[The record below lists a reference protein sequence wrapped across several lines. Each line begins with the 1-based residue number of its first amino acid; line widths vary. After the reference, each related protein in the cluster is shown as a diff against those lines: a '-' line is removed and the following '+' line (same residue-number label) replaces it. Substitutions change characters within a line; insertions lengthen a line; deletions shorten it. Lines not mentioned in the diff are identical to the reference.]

1 MERAPMNVG
10 MGGATRYPSAS
21 SQQQGISPSPT
32 ISVHFGS
39 ERRYT
44 TVATPD
50 STVSPTA
57 AKDNSVPTPSP
68 IIPSPHFLH
77 LLPTTRHRSTYSYYN
92 TSTGSNSYLQTRGQ
106 SPSRRGVSP
115 DRRIP
120 DSQLDRGH
128 DGSRTVMMNGTGA
141 WAQQTGRRN
150 DSRRNS
156 TVASRNNGSGLTQGK
171 KDGPQPARRP
181 SNRRNSSNQ
190 SNLSTS
196 MPSTPNHQPRNITS
210 KSRSPSPHTTLLDS
224 PKSAASEPIRGG
236 LNLRSPCK
244 YETLLSTVR
253 RRFKYTDGEFLPKET
268 PLKESLSES
277 EDLKLTN
284 DMNELFQ
291 QLVPSEESN
300 HRRKKLVGK
309 LEGLLYDRWPEN
321 QFQVAPFGSSEN
333 KLCTSESD
341 IDVCII
347 VKFQEQINTCALSK
361 ALADSGMERVICVP
375 GAKVPIVK
383 IWDPKLAVAC
393 DMNINNTMA
402 IENTR
407 MMKTYVEID
416 PRVRPLAMILK
427 YWTKQRVL
435 NDALGA
441 TLGSYTWLCMILN
454 YLQTRDPPILP
465 SLHVRAHKQ
474 GPIIQGV
481 DCSFD
486 DDIEALRGFGEKNKE
501 SLGSLLFGFFKFYGY
516 EVDYQNSVMSVRQ
529 GKVITKGEK
538 RWDIGHNNIICVEE
552 PFNVW
557 RNLSNTCD
565 SYSAIGL
572 HREFRR
578 GFKILAEKLDL
589 GALCE
594 TYEFPKDEA
603 PTYVP
608 PPPPPKPTLTRTNSQ
623 HNRGRGGHSGNGG
636 RVSRSFNS
644 HNSKQ
649 GQYRKAPA
657 AYTMQPQYLGVH
669 DMYMLQ
675 PAHQQLYQP
684 DVVNMNLQAQIQA
697 QQILHAAQVQAHVQA
712 QMHNQQ
718 NGIHNASQQPLTQE
732 ASPNLSTVAYY
743 AQMLGI
749 PFYYAPMPAGPD
761 AALTPAS
768 PPSTPSAS
776 DSRSQ
781 HGREGQYGGYAPS
794 PRSQPRPDT
803 NSSTFGSS
811 ARAPS
816 TAAGPSEDEL
826 DFGDLSSNG
835 SQNYGSYHPPPE
847 TPPEEEIPDGYL
859 GYYIG
864 ETSQADPAASP
875 PIANKEEPFAQQKYI
890 VDRQKRLSQEQL
902 PPPLIRRSR
911 PPSPHFADRDRYSQQ
926 TSPSSIPGPR
936 RMKSRDAFRDDRS
949 PLIVNGSSSTQS
961 PVYLDEGYR
970 PGGLETDPPAYPYDH
985 VYDVSAT
992 APHLVAH
999 SLLNSHMNYTM
1010 PEDVST
1016 QMAPLHRVLHS
1027 SPQSA
1032 VESTYP
1038 EYGHIEE
1045 EANHSAVNTRE
1056 YAASQQQVSSTSSST
1071 PEATKQILQNGAYSD
1086 TSTSVPTPEA
1096 EIKPSQPPKSSS
1108 STTSEAH
1115 DQSAK
1120 STKPIIVGDVKSK
1133 SPPTQP
1139 IASKKQGKNNNPAP
1153 NGQQPKRKATKSQGI
1168 QVPANPIPAPV
1179 VPVAPADPAPIPQAR
1194 AIAKEPIKNKGWKQ
1208 QAKKR
1213 HAKKQANPQGS
1224 ERKEV
1229 LVDGERKGG

>member
-1 MERAPMNVG
+1 
-10 MGGATRYPSAS
+10 
-21 SQQQGISPSPT
+21 
-32 ISVHFGS
+32 
-39 ERRYT
+39 
-44 TVATPD
+44 
-50 STVSPTA
+50 
-57 AKDNSVPTPSP
+57 
-68 IIPSPHFLH
+68 
-77 LLPTTRHRSTYSYYN
+77 
-92 TSTGSNSYLQTRGQ
+92 
-106 SPSRRGVSP
+106 
-115 DRRIP
+115 
-120 DSQLDRGH
+120 
-128 DGSRTVMMNGTGA
+128 
-141 WAQQTGRRN
+141 
-150 DSRRNS
+150 
-156 TVASRNNGSGLTQGK
+156 
-171 KDGPQPARRP
+171 
-181 SNRRNSSNQ
+181 
-190 SNLSTS
+190 
-196 MPSTPNHQPRNITS
+196 
-210 KSRSPSPHTTLLDS
+210 
-224 PKSAASEPIRGG
+224 
-236 LNLRSPCK
+236 
-244 YETLLSTVR
+244 
-253 RRFKYTDGEFLPKET
+253 
-268 PLKESLSES
+268 
-277 EDLKLTN
+277 
-284 DMNELFQ
+284 
-291 QLVPSEESN
+291 
-300 HRRKKLVGK
+300 
-309 LEGLLYDRWPEN
+309 
-321 QFQVAPFGSSEN
+321 
-333 KLCTSESD
+333 
-341 IDVCII
+341 
-347 VKFQEQINTCALSK
+347 
-361 ALADSGMERVICVP
+361 MERVICVP

-427 YWTKQRVL
+427 HWTKQRVL
-435 NDALGA
+435 NDACGFLSQYLSNTQANTAVVGA

-465 SLHVRAHKQ
+465 SLHERPHKQ

-486 DDIEALRGFGEKNKE
+486 DNIEALRGFGKKNKE
-501 SLGSLLFGFFKFYGY
+501 SLGSLLFGFFKFYSY

-529 GKVITKGEK
+529 GKVITKVEK

-594 TYEFPKDEA
+594 TYEFPKDDA

-608 PPPPPKPTLTRTNSQ
+608 PPPPQKPTLTRTNSH

-636 RVSRSFNS
+636 RASRSFNS

-649 GQYRKAPA
+649 GHYRKVPA
-657 AYTMQPQYLGVH
+657 AYTIQPQYLGVH

-684 DVVNMNLQAQIQA
+684 DVVNMNLQAQLQA

-718 NGIHNASQQPLTQE
+718 NGIHNAAQQPLTQE

-749 PFYYAPMPAGPD
+749 PFYYAPMPTAPD
-761 AALTPAS
+761 TALTPAS

-794 PRSQPRPDT
+794 PRSQPRPDK
-803 NSSTFGSS
+803 NPSTFGGS

-847 TPPEEEIPDGYL
+847 TPPEEEIPDEYL

-864 ETSQADPAASP
+864 ETPQNDPGASP
-875 PIANKEEPFAQQKYI
+875 TSAIEEEPFAQQKYI

-911 PPSPHFADRDRYSQQ
+911 PSSPHLVDRGRYTQQ
-926 TSPSSIPGPR
+926 TSPSSAR
-936 RMKSRDAFRDDRS
+936 RMKSRDTFRDDRG

-961 PVYLDEGYR
+961 PIYSDEGYR
-970 PGGLETDPPAYPYDH
+970 HGGLETDSPAYPYDH

-1010 PEDVST
+1010 PEDLST
-1016 QMAPLHRVLHS
+1016 QMARVLHPS
-1027 SPQSA
+1027 SKSA
-1032 VESTYP
+1032 VEPTYP
-1038 EYGHIEE
+1038 GGYGHR
-1045 EANHSAVNTRE
+1045 EAEAKYSAANTRE
-1056 YAASQQQVSSTSSST
+1056 YATSQQVPSNLNSTQ
-1071 PEATKQILQNGAYSD
+1071 EATKQILQNGAYGD
-1086 TSTSVPTPEA
+1086 TLASVEA
-1096 EIKPSQPPKSSS
+1096 ETEPSQPPKGSN
-1108 STTSEAH
+1108 STTEAH
-1115 DQSAK
+1115 DQSVK
-1120 STKPIIVGDVKSK
+1120 PTKPIIVGDVKSK
-1133 SPPTQP
+1133 PPPAQP

-1153 NGQQPKRKATKSQGI
+1153 NGLQPKRKATKPQVV
-1168 QVPANPIPAPV
+1168 QVPANPTPAPV
-1179 VPVAPADPAPIPQAR
+1179 VPVAPVAPTDPAPTPQAK
-1194 AIAKEPIKNKGWKQ
+1194 AIAKEPTKNKVWSK

-1213 HAKKQANPQGS
+1213 HVKKQTSPQGS

>member
-1 MERAPMNVG
+1 M
-10 MGGATRYPSAS
+10 
-21 SQQQGISPSPT
+21 
-32 ISVHFGS
+32 
-39 ERRYT
+39 
-44 TVATPD
+44 
-50 STVSPTA
+50 
-57 AKDNSVPTPSP
+57 
-68 IIPSPHFLH
+68 
-77 LLPTTRHRSTYSYYN
+77 
-92 TSTGSNSYLQTRGQ
+92 
-106 SPSRRGVSP
+106 
-115 DRRIP
+115 
-120 DSQLDRGH
+120 
-128 DGSRTVMMNGTGA
+128 
-141 WAQQTGRRN
+141 
-150 DSRRNS
+150 
-156 TVASRNNGSGLTQGK
+156 
-171 KDGPQPARRP
+171 
-181 SNRRNSSNQ
+181 
-190 SNLSTS
+190 
-196 MPSTPNHQPRNITS
+196 
-210 KSRSPSPHTTLLDS
+210 
-224 PKSAASEPIRGG
+224 
-236 LNLRSPCK
+236 
-244 YETLLSTVR
+244 
-253 RRFKYTDGEFLPKET
+253 
-268 PLKESLSES
+268 
-277 EDLKLTN
+277 
-284 DMNELFQ
+284 
-291 QLVPSEESN
+291 
-300 HRRKKLVGK
+300 
-309 LEGLLYDRWPEN
+309 
-321 QFQVAPFGSSEN
+321 
-333 KLCTSESD
+333 
-341 IDVCII
+341 
-347 VKFQEQINTCALSK
+347 
-361 ALADSGMERVICVP
+361 P

-427 YWTKQRVL
+427 HWTKQRVL
-435 NDALGA
+435 NDACGFLSRYLSNVKANTAVVGA

-465 SLHVRAHKQ
+465 SLHERPHKQ

-486 DDIEALRGFGEKNKE
+486 DNIEALRGFGEENKE

-529 GKVITKGEK
+529 GKVITKAEK

-608 PPPPPKPTLTRTNSQ
+608 PPPPPKPTLTRTNS
-623 HNRGRGGHSGNGG
+623 HPNRGRGGHPGNGG
-636 RVSRSFNS
+636 RASRSFNS

-657 AYTMQPQYLGVH
+657 AYTNMPIQQQYLGVH

-684 DVVNMNLQAQIQA
+684 DVMNMAQIQA
-697 QQILHAAQVQAHVQA
+697 QQILHAAQVQAHIQA

-718 NGIHNASQQPLTQE
+718 NGIHNTAQQPLTQE
-732 ASPNLSTVAYY
+732 TSPNLSTVAYY
-743 AQMLGI
+743 ARMLGI
-749 PFYYAPMPAGPD
+749 PFYYASMVTAPD

-794 PRSQPRPDT
+794 PRSHPRPDA
-803 NSSTFGSS
+803 NPSTFGGS
-811 ARAPS
+811 AHAPS

-835 SQNYGSYHPPPE
+835 SLNYGSYHPPPE
-847 TPPEEEIPDGYL
+847 TPPEEEIPDEYV

-864 ETSQADPAASP
+864 ETPQNDPGASP
-875 PIANKEEPFAQQKYI
+875 SSAVEEEPFAQQKYI
-890 VDRQKRLSQEQL
+890 VDRQKRLSQEKL

-911 PPSPHFADRDRYSQQ
+911 PSSPHLMDRDCYTRR
-926 TSPSSIPGPR
+926 TSPSSVPGAR
-936 RMKSRDAFRDDRS
+936 RMKSQDTFRDDRG
-949 PLIVNGSSSTQS
+949 PLIVNGSSSAQLPIYS
-961 PVYLDEGYR
+961 DEGYR
-970 PGGLETDPPAYPYDH
+970 HGDLETDSPAFPYDH
-985 VYDVSAT
+985 VYDVNVT

-1010 PEDVST
+1010 PEDLST
-1016 QMAPLHRVLHS
+1016 PMAPLHRVLHPS
-1027 SPQSA
+1027 SKPA
-1032 VESTYP
+1032 VESAYSGAYDHHP
-1038 EYGHIEE
+1038 AGREV
-1045 EANHSAVNTRE
+1045 EAKCPVTNTHE
-1056 YAASQQQVSSTSSST
+1056 YAALQQQAPSTFNST
-1071 PEATKQILQNGAYSD
+1071 QEATKQTLQNGAYGD
-1086 TSTSVPTPEA
+1086 TSASISTEA
-1096 EIKPSQPPKSSS
+1096 EIKPSQPPKDPCSA
-1108 STTSEAH
+1108 TGETH

-1120 STKPIIVGDVKSK
+1120 PGDIKSK
-1133 SPPTQP
+1133 PPTQP
-1139 IASKKQGKNNNPAP
+1139 SASKKQGKNNNSAP
-1153 NGQQPKRKATKSQGI
+1153 NGQQPRRKTTKPQGV
-1168 QVPANPIPAPV
+1168 QVPTPV
-1179 VPVAPADPAPIPQAR
+1179 PTAPVAPAALTDPTPTAQAK
-1194 AIAKEPIKNKGWKQ
+1194 AIAKEPTKSKGWKHQ
-1208 QAKKR
+1208 GKKR
-1213 HAKKQANPQGS
+1213 LAKKQANPQVS